1 MNFCSFAKFWFTLKV
16 NYNISR
22 LRSNSPVPT
31 VLTSREFYTSSSKTL
46 MYENSLPSI
55 FGQSN
60 YSIIETAER
69 VQVEVRLVV
78 QDRSRSE
85 PVIKEIVINRSKKVQ
100 AGSMEFILIIILASA
115 GLLIIGEK
123 HMVFIFFHLT
133 HVQWRT
139 NKQKSLFLYFQF

>member
-1 MNFCSFAKFWFTLKV
+1 
-16 NYNISR
+16 
-22 LRSNSPVPT
+22 
-31 VLTSREFYTSSSKTL
+31 